1 MKHNPASNRLRV
13 GLRRAATLLILAGMT
28 AAGVCTAQPSYPTRP
43 LRLVVAQ
50 SAGGS
55 ADFVARTYAQRL
67 TEQLGHPI
75 VIDNRPGGAGVV
87 GTELVV
93 RAQPD
98 GYTLL
103 LVPTSHAINPNFIA
117 KLPYDTRRDFTSISL
132 LGAGSN
138 LLVVVPGHPAR
149 TLKDF
154 IATARS
160 QSGRIKF
167 GSSGVAGATHLTG
180 ELFALMAGFE
190 MLHVPYKGAPAA
202 LTAVVGGE
210 IDFTFGSMPST
221 LPLVRGNRLRA
232 LAITS
237 RERWPTLSDIPT
249 VAEAGVPG
257 YESSSWQA
265 LLGPPKLPPAIVN
278 VLYREIAACA
288 KDPEVR
294 KRFISE
300 GMQPFGSMPAE
311 LDEHIAREL
320 EKWAKV
326 TKAAGLSVR

>member
-1 MKHNPASNRLRV
+1 MAMAGACAAQQYPA
-13 GLRRAATLLILAGMT
+13 
-28 AAGVCTAQPSYPTRP
+28 RP

-55 ADFVARTYAQRL
+55 ADFVARSYAQRL
-67 TEQLGHPI
+67 TERLGQSV
-75 VIDNRPGGAGVV
+75 VIDNRPGGTGIV
-87 GTELVV
+87 GTELVAH
-93 RAQPD
+93 AQPD

-103 LVPTSHAINPNFIA
+103 LVPTSHAINPNFVA

-132 LGAGSN
+132 LGAGYN
-138 LLVVVPGHPAR
+138 LLVVIPGYPAR
-149 TLKDF
+149 TLREF
-154 IATARS
+154 ITAARA
-160 QSGRIKF
+160 QSGRIRF

-190 MLHVPYKGAPAA
+190 MLHVPYKGAPPA
-202 LTAVVGGE
+202 LTGLVGGE
-210 IDFTFGSMPST
+210 VDFTFGSMPST

-237 RERWPTLSDIPT
+237 RTRWPTMPDIPT

-265 LLGPPKLPPAIVN
+265 LLGPAKLPPAIVDT
-278 VLYREIAACA
+278 LYREVAAYA
-288 KDPEVR
+288 RDPDAR
-294 KRFISE
+294 NRFIAE
-300 GMQPFGSMPAE
+300 GMLLNGSTPAE